1 MDWFTELFGFT
12 ERDYAG
18 TQALLALQPDGQLRV
33 GSEQSARY
41 FSPGALQLP
50 SLASLREQV
59 AALPKQSGAN
69 PMWRAVATD
78 AAQLHRQPEAHGAL
92 VQVASQF
99 NLLEMPSPNVTPE
112 AGITAYAYDHTQ
124 GPACAL
130 ACAAGTLVRNY
141 LVALPG
147 GVGQTAQRQI
157 NTLQDV
163 LAALEGMGLTGF
175 EMRNGYLMA
184 AAATMQA
191 TAQKLRALDAAQH
204 DQLRQRLQIGVQH
217 HSQVTAAGAPAGQK
231 LTQAYCAALPI
242 AYNRGDLKDWGPMA
256 RLVLEAT
263 YEATLL
269 AGVLNAHTTGN
280 PRVYLTLVGGGVFG
294 NPVEWILQAIERALQ
309 SVEGHSLDVVQVC
322 YRAIPSQLTQ
332 AIQQF
337 NEAHP

>member
-1 MDWFTELFGFT
+1 MDWFTQLFGFT
-12 ERDYAG
+12 ERDYTS

-33 GSEQSARY
+33 GKQSPRY
-41 FSPGALQLP
+41 FSPGVLQQP

-59 AALPKQSGAN
+59 AALPKPPGVN
-69 PMWRAVATD
+69 PRWRAVVAD

-99 NLLEMPSPNVTPE
+99 NLLEMPSPDVTPE
-112 AGITAYAYDHTQ
+112 AGITAYAYDNTQ
-124 GPACAL
+124 GPACAM

-141 LVALPG
+141 LVALPAG
-147 GVGQTAQRQI
+147 LGQTAQRQI

-163 LAALEGMGLTGF
+163 LTTLEKLGLTGF

-184 AAATMQA
+184 PTATMQA
-191 TAQKLRALDAAQH
+191 TAQKLRALDAAQW
-204 DQLRQRLQIGVQH
+204 DQLRQQLHIGVQH

-242 AYNRGDLKDWGPMA
+242 AYNQGHLKDWEPMA

-269 AGVLNAHTTGN
+269 AGVLNTQTTGN
-280 PRVYLTLVGGGVFG
+280 PRVYLTMVGGGVFG

-309 SVEGHSLDVVQVC
+309 CVEGHSLDVVQVC
-322 YRAIPSQLTQ
+322 YRTIPSQVAQT
-332 AIQQF
+332 IQQF

>member
-1 MDWFTELFGFT
+1 MDWFTQLFGFT
-12 ERDYAG
+12 ERDYAS

-33 GSEQSARY
+33 GTQAPRY
-41 FSPGALQLP
+41 FSPGVLQQP
-50 SLASLREQV
+50 SLATLREQV
-59 AALPKQSGAN
+59 AALPKQPGVT
-69 PMWRAVATD
+69 PRWHAVVTD
-78 AAQLHRQPEAHGAL
+78 AAQLHQQPEAHGAL

-99 NLLEMPSPNVTPE
+99 NLLEMPSPDVTPE

-124 GPACAL
+124 GPACAM

-141 LVALPG
+141 LVELPTG
-147 GVGQTAQRQI
+147 LGQTAQRQI

-163 LAALEGMGLTGF
+163 LTTLEKLGLTGF

-184 AAATMQA
+184 PTATMQS
-191 TAQKLRALDAAQH
+191 TAQKLRALDAVQC
-204 DQLRQRLQIGVQH
+204 DQLRQQLQIGVQH

-242 AYNRGDLKDWGPMA
+242 AYNQGHLKDWEPMA

-269 AGVLNAHTTGN
+269 AGVLNAQTTGN
-280 PRVYLTLVGGGVFG
+280 PRVYLTMVGGGVFG
-294 NPVEWILQAIERALQ
+294 NPVEWILQAMERALQ
-309 SVEGHSLDVVQVC
+309 CVEGHSLDVVQVC
-322 YRAIPSQLTQ
+322 YRTIPSQVAQT
-332 AIQQF
+332 IQQF